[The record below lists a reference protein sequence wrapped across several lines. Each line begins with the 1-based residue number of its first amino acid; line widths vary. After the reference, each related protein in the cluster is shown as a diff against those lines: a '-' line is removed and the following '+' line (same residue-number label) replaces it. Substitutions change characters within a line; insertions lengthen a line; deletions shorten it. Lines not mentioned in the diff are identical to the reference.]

1 MKQVQEEAASQ
12 VPQQGGFGKG
22 GMGMMNTMGV
32 RPHQHPQQ
40 QQQSVAG
47 MGAVNP
53 AMVMPPPQMMQHTRP
68 MNMQPGNM
76 PSNMVGAGMQVNQG
90 AGGGPSGPNAMAGMG
105 GNGGMPI
112 NNMQGNRMGI
122 AGEQQWGGPR
132 FAGPAQGDAVP
143 NQVMGQQQQMRP
155 MAPNSMIG
163 AQQQQL
169 LRQASPAMA
178 MGNAQGGMMG
188 PQGGVA
194 GVGPNVTQQQQQV
207 NAVQQQPQAQL
218 QPGTLAQIPVGAGG
232 IAGPG
237 GAQRPLPQAL
247 HQLLQ
252 TLKSPSTPQQQ
263 QQVVQILRSNPQLMA
278 AFIKQRSVLQQQQQQ
293 NQNQQ
298 PQQGQQQVPNQQG
311 QQGPIPNNMQA
322 MAQPGIQA
330 AMQNIQ
336 QQQQQNQPQQQ
347 NMQQGSGQ
355 PGMMGNVGMNAGTK
369 FEARVRFFRC
379 QSHFFY

>member
-1 MKQVQEEAASQ
+1 M
-12 VPQQGGFGKG
+12 PQQGGFGKG

-40 QQQSVAG
+40 QQQSVGG

-68 MNMQPGNM
+68 MNLQPGSM
-76 PSNMVGAGMQVNQG
+76 PGNMVGAGMQVNQVVS
-90 AGGGPSGPNAMAGMG
+90 GPSGPNAMGGMG

-112 NNMQGNRMGI
+112 NNMQGNRMGMG
-122 AGEQQWGGPR
+122 GEQQWGGPR
-132 FAGPAQGDAVP
+132 FAGPAQGGAVP

-163 AQQQQL
+163 AQQQQQPG
-169 LRQASPAMA
+169 QASPAMS

-188 PQGGVA
+188 PGGGVA
-194 GVGPNVTQQQQQV
+194 GVGPNVAQQQQQV

-218 QPGTLAQIPVGAGG
+218 QPGSLAQIPVGAGG
-232 IAGPG
+232 IAVPG

-311 QQGPIPNNMQA
+311 QQGSIPNNMQA

-330 AMQNIQ
+330 AMQNI

-369 FEARVRFFRC
+369 SGFRFLIVWV
-379 QSHFFY
+379 QIHFLIQGFDK

>member
-1 MKQVQEEAASQ
+1 
-12 VPQQGGFGKG
+12 
-22 GMGMMNTMGV
+22 MMNTMGV

-40 QQQSVAG
+40 QQQSVGG

-68 MNMQPGNM
+68 MNLQPGSM
-76 PSNMVGAGMQVNQG
+76 PGNMVGAGMQVNQVVS
-90 AGGGPSGPNAMAGMG
+90 GPSGPNAMGGMG

-112 NNMQGNRMGI
+112 NNMQGNRMGMG
-122 AGEQQWGGPR
+122 GEQQWGGPR
-132 FAGPAQGDAVP
+132 FAGPAQGGAVP

-163 AQQQQL
+163 AQQQQQQPG
-169 LRQASPAMA
+169 QASPAMS

-188 PQGGVA
+188 PGGGVA
-194 GVGPNVTQQQQQV
+194 GVGPNVAQQQQQV

-218 QPGTLAQIPVGAGG
+218 QPGSLAQIPVGAGG
-232 IAGPG
+232 IAVPG

-311 QQGPIPNNMQA
+311 QQGSIPNNMQA

-330 AMQNIQ
+330 AMQNI

-369 FEARVRFFRC
+369 SGFRFLIVWV
-379 QSHFFY
+379 QIHFLIQGFDK